1 MRTVTME
8 RSTYAVVYDIDA
20 ILRIAPLRRQWGRLR
35 ALATRGPQDRRSQ
48 LGMQRVLRTLVEGGA
63 GDSVFFLTA
72 LPIRLARPLR
82 RILRHDHYPPGTV
95 LMAGRGIFTGWFFG
109 AGLESKRAV
118 LERLAARH
126 PDTTFVL
133 VGDDAGHDPQL
144 FADFA
149 RDHPGRVAVIAL
161 RRLVDLGDDRESAG
175 GDGSPPVVEAPNGEE
190 MLPGLCDVLGIGP
203 RHGAP
208 RTEDWFLTRAERDNP
223 ATRLRAWTE
232 GNAVHLRVHGSAY
245 YRALTE
251 RVAATGDG
259 DLVLFAGWRGDG
271 DQELGDGGPTV
282 AEVLTGAARRGALV
296 RGLLWR
302 SHLEVFGY
310 HVAQNRRLAAAVLA
324 AGGEVLLD
332 QRIRPLGSHHQKI
345 VVLRHRDPDDDV
357 AYVGG
362 IDLVLGARD
371 DIVHRGDPQSA
382 ASGDEYTRSPRHDA
396 QVELRGPVVRDLHDV
411 IAERWD
417 DPAPLARLPWHVVP
431 DLLHGLPRRGS
442 SLPDPAPDPPRV
454 GGCAIQILRTYPQRR
469 PAHPFAP
476 GGERSLA
483 RAFIKVLGRAQR
495 LVYVEDQYLWSADV
509 ARVFAAALRRAPQL
523 HLIAVVPRPDR
534 DDGPTPAS
542 VGQREAIAMVHEAGG
557 DRVQILDVENDE
569 ARPVYVHAKI
579 CVVDD
584 VWATVGS
591 NNFNTRSWTHD
602 SELAAAILDSERDGR
617 APEDPGG
624 LGDGARGF
632 ARRLRLELMREHLE
646 VDDTVLLDP
655 DAAARTVRDRV
666 AALDAWHADGA
677 LGARPPGRLRRHAP
691 GHEQVDQTWRQR
703 WITGPAYRRVLD
715 PDGRPLAARLRR
727 IY

>member
-1 MRTVTME
+1 
-8 RSTYAVVYDIDA
+8 
-20 ILRIAPLRRQWGRLR
+20 
-35 ALATRGPQDRRSQ
+35 
-48 LGMQRVLRTLVEGGA
+48 
-63 GDSVFFLTA
+63 
-72 LPIRLARPLR
+72 
-82 RILRHDHYPPGTV
+82 
-95 LMAGRGIFTGWFFG
+95 
-109 AGLESKRAV
+109 
-118 LERLAARH
+118 
-126 PDTTFVL
+126 
-133 VGDDAGHDPQL
+133 
-144 FADFA
+144 
-149 RDHPGRVAVIAL
+149 
-161 RRLVDLGDDRESAG
+161 
-175 GDGSPPVVEAPNGEE
+175 

-203 RHGAP
+203 RRGAP

-431 DLLHGLPRRGS
+431 DLLHGLLRRGS

-454 GGCAIQILRTYPQRR
+454 GRVRDPD
-469 PAHPFAP
+469 PAH
-476 GGERSLA
+476 L
-483 RAFIKVLGRAQR
+483 
-495 LVYVEDQYLWSADV
+495 SA
-509 ARVFAAALRRAPQL
+509 
-523 HLIAVVPRPDR
+523 
-534 DDGPTPAS
+534 
-542 VGQREAIAMVHEAGG
+542 
-557 DRVQILDVENDE
+557 
-569 ARPVYVHAKI
+569 
-579 CVVDD
+579 
-584 VWATVGS
+584 
-591 NNFNTRSWTHD
+591 
-602 SELAAAILDSERDGR
+602 
-617 APEDPGG
+617 
-624 LGDGARGF
+624 
-632 ARRLRLELMREHLE
+632 
-646 VDDTVLLDP
+646 
-655 DAAARTVRDRV
+655 AAARAPVRPRRR
-666 AALDAWHADGA
+666 AQPRPRRSSRCWAGRSGWSTSRTSTCGPPTSHACS
-677 LGARPPGRLRRHAP
+677 PPRCA
-691 GHEQVDQTWRQR
+691 
-703 WITGPAYRRVLD
+703 GPRSCT
-715 PDGRPLAARLRR
+715 
-727 IY
+727 